1 VKSTPL
7 KSIVLAA
14 CVVLF
19 ACPLAHAAD
28 IALLAAGASKETV
41 SELIPGF
48 EKATGHRVV
57 ATWATAPAI
66 AKRLADGEAFDL
78 VITRAD
84 DIDGFIAKGR
94 LAPGSRTDLMKT
106 GVGVAVRA
114 GAPRPDIGST
124 EALKRALL
132 AARTIGRS
140 AGTSGDYIAA
150 LFARLGLGPQLLPRL
165 KQVPPGKQVADM
177 LVAGTVEIGLQQA
190 SELIHAPG
198 IAYLG
203 PLPPELQKTT
213 VYAAGIPVGA
223 RQPAAAKALVETL
236 TGPAALSA
244 IRHNGMDP
252 G

>member
-1 VKSTPL
+1 MKSAL
-7 KSIVLAA
+7 IAAA
-14 CVVLF
+14 CLALF
-19 ACPLAHAAD
+19 AGPPAHAAD

-48 EKATGHRVV
+48 EKTTGHRVV
-57 ATWATAPAI
+57 ATWAAAPAI
-66 AKRLADGEAFDL
+66 RKRLADGEAFDL
-78 VITRAD
+78 VITSAD
-84 DIDGFIAKGR
+84 DIDGFVAQGK
-94 LAPGSRTDLMKT
+94 LTPGSRTDLMKT

-132 AARTIGRS
+132 AAPSIGRS
-140 AGTSGDYIAA
+140 AGTSGEYVVA
-150 LFARLGLGPQLLPRL
+150 LFARLGLADQLMPRL

-177 LVAGTVEIGLQQA
+177 LAAGDVEIGLQQA

-203 PLPPELQKTT
+203 PLQKTT
-213 VYAAGIPVGA
+213 VYAAGIPAGA

-236 TGPAALSA
+236 TGPAAA
-244 IRHNGMDP
+244 AVIRHNGMDP